1 MLKQNKWTKI
11 RISVITVWLWNIQD
25 AIETSFMVRV
35 NSYIQFG
42 KNSKIPSL
50 LSAKWLNSLTSVWSI
65 KKCIYIAHL
74 LKILNFKFCKVAFY
88 ASLFFHVFLSFFISQ
103 LSCKQKKLICA
114 FVQFLKESLGAKVA
128 MFNQYADKHKDKQS
142 KNPFT
147 SGLNIEKPK
156 FSKEEYGR
164 YIKCSK
170 DLSLQKCFILLI

>member
-88 ASLFFHVFLSFFISQ
+88 ASLFFHVFSSSFISQ
-103 LSCKQKKLICA
+103 LSCKQKKINMC
-114 FVQFLKESLGAKVA
+114 FCTIFEGILGR
-128 MFNQYADKHKDKQS
+128 Q
-142 KNPFT
+142 
-147 SGLNIEKPK
+147 
-156 FSKEEYGR
+156 GR
-164 YIKCSK
+164 YVQSICRQTQRQTEQKSVHIWSK
-170 DLSLQKCFILLI
+170 YRETKILQRGIWQVYKM